1 MNCVFGGE
9 KEDMGGFVKK
19 KDKLECL
26 RRNGEK

>member
-9 KEDMGGFVKK
+9 KEDKGGFVKK
-19 KDKLECL
+19 KKELECL